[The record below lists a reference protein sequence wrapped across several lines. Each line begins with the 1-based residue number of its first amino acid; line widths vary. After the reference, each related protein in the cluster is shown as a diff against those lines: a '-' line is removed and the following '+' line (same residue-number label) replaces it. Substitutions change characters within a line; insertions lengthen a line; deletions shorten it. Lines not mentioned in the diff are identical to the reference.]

1 MERNCGYLFSFVL
14 VSLLSAC
21 AFDIVN
27 VKQIPVQFEAGQFSR
42 SPFELRKEANINLG
56 TGYSRVLRNGTKW
69 NYVGTLQY
77 GDVFKTSDQVL
88 TVEASNIHEAY
99 IVVSSN
105 KLVGFYLPV
114 ESSYSPLSEP
124 IELDIEQIDHKLGE

>member
-1 MERNCGYLFSFVL
+1 MERNCSYLLIFIS
-14 VSLLSAC
+14 VSLLGAC

-27 VKQIPVQFEAGQFSR
+27 IKQIPVQIEDGQLSR
-42 SPFELRKEANINLG
+42 TPFELKKEANVNLG
-56 TGYSRVLRNGTKW
+56 TGYSRVLRSGTKW
-69 NYVGTLQY
+69 SYVGTLQY

-105 KLVGFYLPV
+105 RLVGFYLPV
-114 ESSYSPLSEP
+114 ENSYFPLSES
-124 IELDIEQIDHKLGE
+124 IELDIE